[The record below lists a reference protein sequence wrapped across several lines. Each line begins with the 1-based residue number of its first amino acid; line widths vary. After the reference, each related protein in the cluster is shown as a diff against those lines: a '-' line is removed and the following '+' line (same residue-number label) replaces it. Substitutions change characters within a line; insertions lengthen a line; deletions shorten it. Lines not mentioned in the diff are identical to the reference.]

1 MESVY
6 DAVVKEFEVAHDITS
21 ATPTLSR
28 MNYRHGDTLL
38 RWYADFEIAGTLSY
52 RIFEVLDVAGR
63 RLGWIHAAPKT
74 RGFSKY
80 KIRRAVESLRNA
92 PRGKQK
98 LRHA

>member
-63 RLGWIHAAPKT
+63 M
-74 RGFSKY
+74 RGGNLSQARWSKRTTNMTPLSIFTCA
-80 KIRRAVESLRNA
+80 KKEVRSLS
-92 PRGKQK
+92 K
-98 LRHA
+98 